1 MYCFSACGNVFCS
14 SCKEVVTKEE
24 EKETVVGTEV
34 EEEVDVV
41 VVTEVEG
48 DEIETVVGTVVG
60 TEVVQDVEVDVVD
73 REDLPEELVV
83 LVQVIPEFISD
94 FSILRVSL
102 TFSSGDENIDCDSGF
117 DFKLSLQ

>member
-48 DEIETVVGTVVG
+48 DEIEIVVG

-73 REDLPEELVV
+73 REDLPEELVI
-83 LVQVIPEFISD
+83 LVQVIPEFICD

-102 TFSSGDENIDCDSGF
+102 TFSNWR
-117 DFKLSLQ
+117 